1 MFIIKNGKAAELEYK
16 VHSGIV
22 STLRK
27 ALLRIHATKKGKSE
41 RIFILTVFKGYI
53 FKRRNIA
60 KRIAIRNNFS
70 VT

>member
-27 ALLRIHATKKGKSE
+27 VLLLIHATKKGKNE
-41 RIFILTVFKGYI
+41 RIFIFTVFK
-53 FKRRNIA
+53 
-60 KRIAIRNNFS
+60 
-70 VT
+70 